1 MSKVFTDFNGFENL
15 WDENDSSLRKE
26 WEEEINEL
34 INDQVASDN
43 VSTLIIKTS
52 QFCKQ
57 KSQL

>member
-34 INDQVASDN
+34 IND
-43 VSTLIIKTS
+43 
-52 QFCKQ
+52 
-57 KSQL
+57 

>member
-43 VSTLIIKTS
+43 VSTLIITTS